1 MSKKAS
7 RRFLFAA
14 FMLSIVL
21 HLAGGRFL
29 RWPQAR
35 PQEAI
40 EQRVSL
46 SKRLV
51 LHTRPVSGPSPRAT
65 VRPVR
70 SKPGRLVPS
79 IPHILVPAAPHTG
92 KGPAALPA
100 GVATARPR
108 RPIALPS
115 QRSSVAAAASPS
127 AAPPF
132 AGCLKPNQPVAV
144 VEKVLPLISK
154 RAREAGT
161 HGIARVHVTLSADA
175 TVSDVKLTDSSQNH
189 ELDLEALN
197 AARTSTYSP
206 AISNCK
212 PIAGEMDYAIEFVPF

>member
-29 RWPQAR
+29 HWPQAR
-35 PQEAI
+35 PQEAT
-40 EQRVSL
+40 ERVSL

-51 LHTRPVSGPSPRAT
+51 LHKLPVSRPSPHAA
-65 VRPVR
+65 VRP
-70 SKPGRLVPS
+70 KPARPALS
-79 IPHILVPAAPHTG
+79 LPHLQVAAAPHPG
-92 KGPAALPA
+92 KGAAGRPA
-100 GVATARPR
+100 GVVTARPW

-115 QRSSVAAAASPS
+115 VRSPAAVAPSPS
-127 AAPPF
+127 AAPAF
-132 AGCLKPNQPVAV
+132 AGCLKRNQPVAI

-161 HGIARVHVTLSADA
+161 HGIARVHVKISADA
-175 TVSDVKLTDSSQNH
+175 AVSDVQLTDSSQNH
-189 ELDLEALN
+189 ELDLEALD

-212 PIAGEMDYAIEFVPF
+212 PVAGETDYAVEFVPF

>member
-29 RWPQAR
+29 HWPQAR

-40 EQRVSL
+40 ERVSL

-51 LHTRPVSGPSPRAT
+51 LHSLPVSRPSPHAA
-65 VRPVR
+65 VRPAGP
-70 SKPGRLVPS
+70 KPARLALS
-79 IPHILVPAAPHTG
+79 LPHLQVAAAPHPG
-92 KGPAALPA
+92 KGATGPPA
-100 GVATARPR
+100 GVATARPL

-115 QRSSVAAAASPS
+115 QHSPAAVAPSPS
-127 AAPPF
+127 AAPAF
-132 AGCLKPNQPVAV
+132 AGCLKPNQPVAI

-161 HGIARVHVTLSADA
+161 HGIARVHVKISADA
-175 TVSDVKLTDSSQNH
+175 AVSDVQLTDSSQNH

-212 PIAGEMDYAIEFVPF
+212 PVAGETDYAVEFVPF